1 MNHSTDGYELYRLLS
16 DGQPHSVE
24 VNGSTYRFQFQGH
37 RTGSNN
43 WLEVTPGNGT
53 SKKWGWGWS
62 SEVCWQCLQD
72 LERGWKT
79 PQRHPFQ
86 AYVIERGEEQP
97 LPPPGVH
104 SGRPCG

>member
-43 WLEVTPGNGT
+43 WLEVTAQG
-53 SKKWGWGWS
+53 SASQKWGWGWS
-62 SEVCWQCLQD
+62 NEVCWHCLQD
-72 LERGWKT
+72 LEQGWNGPRK
-79 PQRHPFQ
+79 HPFRPYVAQ
-86 AYVIERGEEQP
+86 ADEE
-97 LPPPGVH
+97 
-104 SGRPCG
+104 

>member
-24 VNGSTYRFQFQGH
+24 VNGSTYSFQFQGH

-43 WLEVTPGNGT
+43 WLEVTAQGGA
-53 SKKWGWGWS
+53 SQKWGWGWS

-72 LERGWKT
+72 LEQGWNT
-79 PQRHPFQ
+79 PRLHQYRPYR
-86 AYVIERGEEQP
+86 ADSSEE
-97 LPPPGVH
+97 
-104 SGRPCG
+104 